1 MSRCRGAESGLL
13 PRFLAGAAGS
23 VNGTASTGTG
33 QPGGGAGGGEGERC
47 VQVGN
52 VPVAQLSEWICTWV

>member
-1 MSRCRGAESGLL
+1 MSRCRGAESGVL

-33 QPGGGAGGGEGERC
+33 QPGGGAGGGEGEMRSGWKC
-47 VQVGN
+47 ACGT
-52 VPVAQLSEWICTWV
+52 AE